1 MAVEA
6 SPSVPAGRIASRR
19 ATNVWT
25 RWRAMG
31 FSGWLAQIGKYLA
44 LLVCTVSF
52 LVPFYWMAT
61 SALKDDNQV
70 FTVPPIWIPNPAH
83 WENFGNAWQLN
94 NFNLYMINTV
104 VRYAIPATIGTVAS
118 SAFVAYGFARVRWP
132 GRDILFGL
140 CIATMMVPY
149 MVVMVPLFITFKH
162 LNMLNSFLPL
172 TVPAYFGNPF
182 FIFMLR
188 QFYRSLPEELS
199 DAARIDGASEV
210 GILLRIILPLTKPAL
225 TVVALFSFLNSW
237 NDYLGPLIYINQGN
251 LHVLAQGIED
261 LRQSITQVGAQA
273 LAYPYLM
280 AVSTLVTLPIVIGF
294 FFTQR
299 SFIEGISLT
308 GLKG

>member
-1 MAVEA
+1 MEV
-6 SPSVPAGRIASRR
+6 SPSVSSRRIARR
-19 ATNVWT
+19 PAMGVWA
-25 RWRAMG
+25 RWRTLS

-44 LLVCTVSF
+44 LLVCAVAF

-61 SALKDDNQV
+61 SALKDDSQV
-70 FTVPPIWIPNPAH
+70 FTVPPLWIPNPAH
-83 WENFGNAWQLN
+83 WENFWNAWQLN
-94 NFNLYMINTV
+94 NFNLYIVNTV
-104 VRYAIPATIGTVAS
+104 VWYAIPATIGSVLS
-118 SAFVAYGFARVRWP
+118 SAFVAYGFARIRWP
-132 GRDILFGL
+132 GRDLLFGL

-149 MVVMVPLFITFKH
+149 MVVLAPLFITFKH
-162 LNMLNSFLPL
+162 LGMLNSFLPL
-172 TVPAYFGNPF
+172 TVPAYFGTPC

-199 DAARIDGASEV
+199 DAARMDGASEL

-225 TVVALFSFLNSW
+225 AVVALFSFLNAW
-237 NDYLGPLIYINQGN
+237 NDYLGPLIDINQEN

-261 LRQSITQVGAQA
+261 LRQSITQVGATA

-280 AVSTLVTLPIVIGF
+280 AVSTLITLPIVVAF

-299 SFIEGISLT
+299 TFIEGISLT